1 MVRKLRSAGLVV
13 VLALG
18 LGLVAGGPAAGA
30 AGAPYPVE
38 AATPLSPQAY
48 VNLMQ
53 REVLGPFTS
62 FGNSLGRI
70 TSAQKAIAAGP
81 RLRALL
87 KRMRIGL
94 NRVNVARA
102 AHPTLEKQR
111 KRIVAAGYAALPPLT
126 RFVNAVARADK
137 KGLQAALP
145 GVRTAMNR
153 FARSAKV

>member
-18 LGLVAGGPAAGA
+18 LGLVAGGPPAGA
-30 AGAPYPVE
+30 AGVPHAVE
-38 AATPLSPQAY
+38 AATPLSPPAY
-48 VNLMQ
+48 VALMN

-62 FGNSLGRI
+62 FGTSLGRI

-102 AHPTLEKQR
+102 ADLVLEKQR
-111 KRIVAAGYAALPPLT
+111 KRIVAAGYAGLPPLT

-153 FARSAKV
+153 FARSAQV